1 MWGTAIAIKTLKVEV
16 FENKEEALEE
26 LQKEVE
32 VLNQLRHPNVVLY
45 MGVCLKQPHV
55 CIVTEWC
62 ERGSLHD
69 LIHDQEFTMD
79 VYRMVGSV
87 FFPKAFLSSLKHV
100 CQKTG
105 AICQGSR
112 PRNELSPLFTAED
125 HTSGF
130 KIPQRVGNERVAGE
144 GCRFRLDVCQ

>member
-1 MWGTAIAIKTLKVEV
+1 MFWAGTLWGTAIAIKTLKTEV

-32 VLNQLRHPNVVLY
+32 ILNQLRHPNVVLY

-55 CIVTEWC
+55 CILTEWC

-79 VYRMVGSV
+79 VYRMVDYESPV
-87 FFPKAFLSSLKHV
+87 F
-100 CQKTG
+100 
-105 AICQGSR
+105 AIC
-112 PRNELSPLFTAED
+112 LLFILFA
-125 HTSGF
+125 
-130 KIPQRVGNERVAGE
+130 Q
-144 GCRFRLDVCQ
+144 